1 MLTARWRAI
10 VFVAAVVALLG
21 VSLSIASAR
30 AYHHGTNTVWFS
42 DETIGDGDVV
52 PGDLDIYFGNV
63 ACEDG
68 AHIEGNVRNF
78 FGSFAQSDDCTVDGR
93 VIDAFDTSSFVPA
106 APWAGHADDDLPA
119 QNHAF
124 FKKLGW
130 DIVVVF
136 AFLLFPLR
144 VRIALD
150 RVERHP
156 GLSATAGVIGV
167 VGALPL
173 AILLLITVI
182 GIPVIV
188 LEFAALLAC
197 LWIGWAAVALVIGR
211 RVVELARPHTTP
223 SPLAALVVG
232 LVVVT
237 AAQTLPVVGWA
248 VTALM
253 IMIAL
258 GAALLAF
265 VRETSFQ
272 SFTGTGGP
280 GTGVTPGPPMNRPV

>member
-1 MLTARWRAI
+1 MLTGRSRAI
-10 VFVAAVVALLG
+10 LLVAAVLAFFTAS
-21 VSLSIASAR
+21 VSLASAR
-30 AYHHGTNTVWFS
+30 TYHHGMNVWFS
-42 DETIGDGDVV
+42 DETIGEGDDV
-52 PGDLDIYFGNV
+52 PGDVDIYFGNLT
-63 ACEDG
+63 CEDG
-68 AHIEGNVRNF
+68 AHIEGNVRKF
-78 FGSFAQSDDCTVDGR
+78 FGSFDQSDDCTVDGR

-106 APWAGHADDDLPA
+106 APWVGHAGDDFSA
-119 QNHAF
+119 QNRAF

-130 DIVVVF
+130 DVVVVF

-167 VGALPL
+167 AAALPL

-197 LWIGWAAVALVIGR
+197 LWVGWAAVALVIGR

-223 SPLAALVVG
+223 SPLAALAVG

-253 IMIAL
+253 TMIAL

-265 VRETSFQ
+265 VRENAFQ
-272 SFTGTGGP
+272 SFTGRGGP
-280 GTGVTPGPPMNRPV
+280 GAGVTPGPPMNRPA